1 MKMIFTFNFYGKK
14 DKSLKRCFIW
24 FDFGFK
30 NQLKCVLFCFV
41 ARTEI
46 IKVHE
51 MFWGGK
57 WLEYGLLGSKKL
69 DLDFLGVEDNF
80 SD

>member
-1 MKMIFTFNFYGKK
+1 M
-14 DKSLKRCFIW
+14 CF
-24 FDFGFK
+24 
-30 NQLKCVLFCFV
+30 VLFCFV
-41 ARTEI
+41 ARNEI